1 MISSRFRRSNME
13 FKNSRFHS
21 DRDTIVGRRVVRG
34 VYRGEDN
41 GAIPHPRGGA
51 NLRRGKG
58 GMIFGVHWTIKGK
71 FFLLFVLSAN
81 IYNFLW
87 KVIF

>member
-1 MISSRFRRSNME
+1 ME

-21 DRDTIVGRRVVRG
+21 DRDTIVRRRVVRG
-34 VYRGEDN
+34 VYRRGTNE
-41 GAIPHPRGGA
+41 ALPHPRGGA

-58 GMIFGVHWTIKGK
+58 GMIFVVHWTIKGK